1 MKLSYLIIYVGLFSS
16 AAAFSEVDPVD
27 EINLEWIM
35 GNIDGQECVN
45 RYNKIEGQ
53 YQGQN
58 KFEAYRETCQ
68 KDVILSKK
76 YKKSGK

>member
-1 MKLSYLIIYVGLFSS
+1 MKLSYFIIYLGLLS
-16 AAAFSEVDPVD
+16 ANVAFSEVDPVD

-45 RYNKIEGQ
+45 RFNKIEDQ

-76 YKKSGK
+76 SGM